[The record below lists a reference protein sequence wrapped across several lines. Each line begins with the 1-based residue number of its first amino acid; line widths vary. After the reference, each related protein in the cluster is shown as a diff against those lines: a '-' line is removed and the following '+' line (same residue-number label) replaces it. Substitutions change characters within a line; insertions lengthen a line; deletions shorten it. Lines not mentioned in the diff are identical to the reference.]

1 MSIFLGPRPEAKHV
15 HALNKCRQ
23 PENEA
28 LISLFKVKLEEIKA
42 ALVEAD
48 EPVRIHRLQGR
59 AEVLKDFLKAVE
71 ESSSVLERLG
81 K

>member
-1 MSIFLGPRPEAKHV
+1 MSIFLGPRPEVKHLQ
-15 HALNKCRQ
+15 ALNRCRN

-28 LISLFKVKLEEIKA
+28 LISLFKQKLDEVKT

-48 EPVRIHRLQGR
+48 EPMRIHKLQGR
-59 AEVLKDFLKAVE
+59 AEVLRDFLRAVE
-71 ESSSVLERLG
+71 DAPSVLERL

>member
-28 LISLFKVKLEEIKA
+28 LILLFKLKLEETKT
-42 ALVEAD
+42 ALIEAD
-48 EPVRIHRLQGR
+48 EPSRIHKLQGR
-59 AEVLKDFLKAVE
+59 AEVLRDFLKAVE

-81 K
+81 R